1 MMTDIE
7 IAKAA
12 KPRHIREVAADLS
25 IPEEALEYYGKYK
38 AKLEEDYIRSVSER
52 PDGKLV
58 H

>member
-25 IPEEALEYYGKYK
+25 IPEEAPE
-38 AKLEEDYIRSVSER
+38 AEAPAVTETEEAAE
-52 PDGKLV
+52 
-58 H
+58 